1 MATSRAGLR
10 ALALVSLVALAAACG
25 GGRSAAGFG
34 WLHAGPPPATWRMVQ
49 LPSGNAAL
57 PVPTGWRLIHGD
69 SGTVSAAELD
79 GSGTIVG
86 YLNATPRQGDESLA
100 GWARFRA
107 EHNADEGDR
116 DVRSLVSGRGLRFRA
131 GTGSCVEDTYRT
143 SDRSY
148 REIAC
153 LVRGSRASTVI
164 VAAATPAMWPRIGP
178 TLERAVS
185 SFET

>member
-1 MATSRAGLR
+1 MATSRTRFR
-10 ALALVSLVALAAACG
+10 ALAVVGLVAMAAACG

-49 LPSGNAAL
+49 LPSGGAAL
-57 PVPTGWRLIHGD
+57 PVPTGWRLIHSD

-79 GSGTIVG
+79 GSGAIVG

-100 GWARFRA
+100 GWARFRP
-107 EHNADEGDR
+107 EHNADEGDS
-116 DVRSLVSGRGLRFRA
+116 DVRALASARGLRFRA

-143 SDRSY
+143 TLRSY

-164 VAAATPAMWPRIGP
+164 VAAATPAMWPHIGS

-185 SFET
+185 SFAT